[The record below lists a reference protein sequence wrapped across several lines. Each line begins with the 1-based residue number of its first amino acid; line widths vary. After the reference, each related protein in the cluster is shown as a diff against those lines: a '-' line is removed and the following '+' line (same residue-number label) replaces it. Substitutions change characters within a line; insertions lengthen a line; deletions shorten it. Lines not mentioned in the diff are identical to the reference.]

1 MSAAYLKIA
10 TMLITIALG
19 YFLHQIGIFTK
30 EDSQSILKILMYI
43 TLPCVVI
50 KSLNGMTIT
59 RDLLTACL
67 LGIIIN
73 SIFFALAFLFSKK
86 TDPED
91 RAVKIFAF
99 SSFNTGT
106 YVLPFLSGIA
116 SSYSIAGV
124 LAFAYPGTAAYTY
137 GIAPAVASM
146 VLNGQNTGQS
156 PLKTL
161 WIKLTR
167 NVAFDF
173 CVVMLILCL
182 LGISL
187 PDEITAICSTIGGT
201 SSTLAM
207 ISIGI
212 LMDFHLPRKEFI
224 ADVGIILIRLCAS
237 ILCALAVLY
246 VIPMDTEISHAVALT
261 LFAPAASYNTV
272 IAMHCGY
279 KGSRIAMISS
289 LQMIVSLI
297 TTTIVSGL
305 LF

>member
-1 MSAAYLKIA
+1 MPEAYLKIA
-10 TMLITIALG
+10 TMLVTIALG
-19 YFLHQIGIFTK
+19 YFLHQVGILSK
-30 EDSQSILKILMYI
+30 DDSRSILRILMYI

-50 KSLNGMTIT
+50 KSLNGVTIT
-59 RDLLTACL
+59 KDLLTACL

-73 SIFFALAFLFSKK
+73 TVFFALAFLVSKK
-86 TDPED
+86 SDPED
-91 RAVKIFAF
+91 RVVKLFALT
-99 SSFNTGT
+99 SFNIGT

-116 SSYSIAGV
+116 SSYSTAGV

-137 GIAPAVASM
+137 GITPAAAGMILS
-146 VLNGQNTGQS
+146 GQSTGQS

-161 WIKLTR
+161 WNKLIH

-187 PDEITAICSTIGGT
+187 PDEVTAICSTIGGT

-212 LMDFHLPRKEFI
+212 LMDFHLPRKELMS
-224 ADVGIILIRLCAS
+224 DVCIILIRLLAAV
-237 ILCALAVLY
+237 LCALVVLF
-246 VIPMDTEISHAVALT
+246 VIPLDKEISHAIALT

-279 KGSRIAMISS
+279 KGGRIAMISS
-289 LQMIVSLI
+289 LQMIVSLVA
-297 TTTIVSGL
+297 TTVVSGL